1 MMQSGTTSSAISV
14 NPGSVRPLVADRHG
28 PLTLLADDRRSEAN
42 YCVPLLGSILAAGC
56 RIWYQGGM

>member
-1 MMQSGTTSSAISV
+1 MQAARRRRPSGV
-14 NPGSVRPLVADRHG
+14 NAGSVRPLVADRHG